1 MCIFHYESLFARW
14 HLLHWDILLL
24 KKATLISV
32 CIILFARETLDSSL
46 YDVILFACQTPWLTL
61 DSSLYDLILFAC
73 QTPWLQSEICA
84 CYVPVMCLFARETHW
99 GHTTFN
105 LCSSFTAEQ
114 DTEIRGTF
122 TMKPHPLNQR
132 WVFVGCLNTNWLHMI
147 SRNLGSVWKLAFRAI
162 VQESL
167 GVSW

>member
-1 MCIFHYESLFARW
+1 MHISVWIIMFARW

-32 CIILFARETLDSSL
+32 CIILFARE
-46 YDVILFACQTPWLTL
+46 TL

-132 WVFVGCLNTNWLHMI
+132 WVFVRCLNTSWLHMI

-167 GVSW
+167 GISW